1 MESVDL
7 IKTGHSLRGGGP
19 IAGEPWAQSGQFLQ
33 LDRTVV
39 RQIVTPK
46 RSGGALSI
54 AVILPGWGDEPR
66 NGRSMEPPSQKR
78 GSSKAR
84 TGDSLGT
91 YQELIIREVEELVL
105 RTE

>member
-1 MESVDL
+1 M
-7 IKTGHSLRGGGP
+7 
-19 IAGEPWAQSGQFLQ
+19 
-33 LDRTVV
+33 
-39 RQIVTPK
+39 
-46 RSGGALSI
+46 SI

-105 RTE
+105 RRLRVVGSLRVHPVTLLPEVTHPNLEPLCVDDQIDT